1 MLTIIVPV
9 IDLDTSCGK
18 VQSFYLYSKLGRIL
32 YCTVLFLS
40 LRLKHFWNTWKVILV
55 RIFINIG

>member
-18 VQSFYLYSKLGRIL
+18 VQSFYLYSKLGRTL
-32 YCTVLFLS
+32 TLHCSFFQS
-40 LRLKHFWNTWKVILV
+40 
-55 RIFINIG
+55 